1 MTTSDTS
8 ATSAAQPA
16 VGACPRCGAPLSAAI
31 GTPDAACP
39 NCHLAL
45 AGPLVTELSDLNRHH
60 QELQRYRNEVLAVV
74 ARDLAANERRR
85 GEVLAALEPAS
96 PTAAG
101 QPPHQAAERG
111 RPAGGNGGGTQALL
125 LGLGVL
131 CLAIA
136 VAVFAAVGWGRLN
149 PAGQAAVL
157 VTATVAAGLGGL
169 ALHRRGLRATGEAVL
184 CLAAAMVLV
193 DIAVFGDALGAGAGD
208 LRFWSGGL
216 ALLAALGAA
225 TRRWG
230 GAGGLAPPSAGA
242 LIGVVA
248 AQLTLPMAVAA
259 ALGSHSSTGFDL
271 TLWDPG
277 LTQVGI
283 AGVAVVGIVQA
294 IVVTLVTRE
303 RRWSPASPVVG
314 IALLIAAAGWLVSA
328 SMSLALN
335 EPTAVAAILAG
346 AAIAA
351 ALAALLPQLGSAW
364 TNLAAAGTAATALGA
379 WTALAPD
386 ALSLTVWVA
395 IGAALAVLAASATPQ
410 RSRLGGVLAAGLVLA
425 GTTWVL
431 LAAGGIALDDL
442 AVRLDGRPEGTTGS
456 IDSSWAEV
464 LAVTMIVTA
473 AGVGA
478 LMILDRQ
485 RNRRVW
491 IGRLAAVAVV
501 LAGYLAI
508 ALPPPI
514 GVSQLTWAI
523 VLTMAAATGAV
534 AAAAVSVSG
543 AVGAALRAAGWAA
556 TGTTAAAAL
565 ALGFVGDDLGLWW
578 VLTGVA
584 AILAVLTG
592 RAGRTGESSGLA
604 CVAGVLTVVGAASTA
619 ALFDAGPTWVAI
631 VAVTT
636 SGVLAVATAAIVWA
650 AEDVAA
656 AGRVSRSVAGTIW
669 SAVARPFIPLML
681 GAQAIALLVAVVDS
695 IDRQAATS
703 GTVNLLIGAVCWF
716 AISILARRGL
726 AAAVGAVLTQCAAW
740 LALGIAGVWLIEAYT
755 VPGALV
761 LLALGAEAMRRSPQ
775 RGSWT
780 ALSPALV
787 VALVPSSVVAV
798 DDGGARMLVLIAVGA
813 LLVIVGAVLRLGAPV
828 VAGACCVV
836 ALSFVELAPLI
847 GSLPRYL
854 TFGTAGAVL
863 LVTGATFERRRA
875 ELRSLDRQLRSLR

>member
-1 MTTSDTS
+1 MTTPDTS
-8 ATSAAQPA
+8 DTSAAQPA
-16 VGACPRCGAPLSAAI
+16 VGACPRCGARLSAAI
-31 GTPDAACP
+31 GTPNAACP
-39 NCHLAL
+39 SCHLAL
-45 AGPLVTELSDLNRHH
+45 GGPLVAELSDLNRRHG
-60 QELQRYRNEVLAVV
+60 ELHRYRNEVLAIV
-74 ARDLAANERRR
+74 AHDLEANERRR

-111 RPAGGNGGGTQALL
+111 RPAGGNGRGTQALL

-157 VTATVAAGLGGL
+157 LAATVVAGFGGL

-230 GAGGLAPPSAGA
+230 GAGGLAPPSSGA

-248 AQLTLPMAVAA
+248 AQLTLPMAVGA
-259 ALGSHSSTGFDL
+259 ALGRHSSTGFDL
-271 TLWDPG
+271 TLGDPG

-294 IVVTLVTRE
+294 IVVTLGTRE

-314 IALLIAAAGWLVSA
+314 MALLTAAAGWFVSA
-328 SMSLALN
+328 SMALALN
-335 EPTAVAAILAG
+335 EPTAAAAILAG

-351 ALAALLPQLGSAW
+351 TLAALLPQLGSAW
-364 TNLAAAGTAATALGA
+364 TNLAAAGTAAAALGA

-395 IGAALAVLAASATPQ
+395 TGAALAVLAACTTPQ
-410 RSRLGGVLAAGLVLA
+410 RSRWGGALVAGLVLA

-431 LAAGGIALDDL
+431 LAAGGSALDDL
-442 AVRLDGRPEGTTGS
+442 TTRLGGTPEGTAGA
-456 IDSSWAEV
+456 DYSWAEV
-464 LAVTMIVTA
+464 LAVAMIVTA
-473 AGVGA
+473 AVVGA
-478 LMILDRQ
+478 LMILARH
-485 RNRRVW
+485 RNRRAW
-491 IGRLAAVAVV
+491 IGPLTAAAVV
-501 LAGYLAI
+501 LIAYLAM
-508 ALPPPI
+508 ALPPLI

-523 VLTMAAATGAV
+523 VLTL
-534 AAAAVSVSG
+534 AAAAGAAAVTAISISG
-543 AVGAALRAAGWAA
+543 AAGAAIRAAGWAA
-556 TGTTAAAAL
+556 AGTTAAAAL
-565 ALGFVGDDLGLWW
+565 ALGFVGDDLDLWW
-578 VLTGVA
+578 ALTGVA
-584 AILAVLTG
+584 ALLAVLTG
-592 RAGRTGESSGLA
+592 RAGRTIESTGLA
-604 CVAGVLTVVGAASTA
+604 GVAGLLTVVGAASTA

-636 SGVLAVATAAIVWA
+636 SGVLAVAAAAVVWA
-650 AEDVAA
+650 AEEVAA
-656 AGRVSRSVAGTIW
+656 AGRGPRSVAGTIW
-669 SAVARPFIPLML
+669 SAVARPFIALML
-681 GAQAIALLVAVVDS
+681 GAQAVALVVAVVDS
-695 IDRQAATS
+695 IDRQAAVS
-703 GTVNLLIGAVCWF
+703 GTVNLLIGAICWF
-716 AISILARRGL
+716 AVSILIRQGL
-726 AAAVGAVLTQCAAW
+726 AAAVGAVLSQFAAW

-775 RGSWT
+775 RGSWMS
-780 ALSPALV
+780 LSPALV
-787 VALVPSSVVAV
+787 VALVPSSMVAIA
-798 DDGGARMLVLIAVGA
+798 DGGARMLALIAVGA
-813 LLVIVGAVLRLGAPV
+813 LLVIVGGLLRLGAPV

-836 ALSFVELAPLI
+836 TLSFVEVAPLV

-875 ELRSLDRQLRSLR
+875 ELRSLHRQLRSLR

>member
-1 MTTSDTS
+1 MTTPDTS

-16 VGACPRCGAPLSAAI
+16 VGACPRCGARLSAAI
-31 GTPDAACP
+31 GTPNAACP
-39 NCHLAL
+39 SCHLAL
-45 AGPLVTELSDLNRHH
+45 GGPLVAELSDLNRRHG
-60 QELQRYRNEVLAVV
+60 ELHRYRNEVLAIV
-74 ARDLAANERRR
+74 AHDLEANERRR

-111 RPAGGNGGGTQALL
+111 RPAGGNGRGTQALL

-157 VTATVAAGLGGL
+157 LAATVVAGFGGL

-230 GAGGLAPPSAGA
+230 GAGGLAPPSSGA

-248 AQLTLPMAVAA
+248 AQLTLPMAVGA
-259 ALGSHSSTGFDL
+259 ALGRHSSTGFDL
-271 TLWDPG
+271 TLGDPG

-294 IVVTLVTRE
+294 IVVTLGTRE

-314 IALLIAAAGWLVSA
+314 MALLTAAAGWFVSA
-328 SMSLALN
+328 SMALALN
-335 EPTAVAAILAG
+335 EPTAAAAILAG

-351 ALAALLPQLGSAW
+351 TLAALLPQLGSAW
-364 TNLAAAGTAATALGA
+364 TNLAAAGTAAAALGA

-395 IGAALAVLAASATPQ
+395 TGAALAVLAACTTPQ
-410 RSRLGGVLAAGLVLA
+410 RSRWGGALVAGLVLA

-431 LAAGGIALDDL
+431 LAAGGSALDDL
-442 AVRLDGRPEGTTGS
+442 TTRLGGTPEGTAGA
-456 IDSSWAEV
+456 DYSWAEV
-464 LAVTMIVTA
+464 LAVAMIVTA
-473 AGVGA
+473 AVVGA
-478 LMILDRQ
+478 LMILARH
-485 RNRRVW
+485 RNRRAW
-491 IGRLAAVAVV
+491 IGPLTAAAVV
-501 LAGYLAI
+501 LIAYLAM
-508 ALPPPI
+508 ALPPLI

-523 VLTMAAATGAV
+523 VLTL
-534 AAAAVSVSG
+534 AAAAGAAAVTAISISG
-543 AVGAALRAAGWAA
+543 AAGAAIRAAGWAA
-556 TGTTAAAAL
+556 AGTTAAAAL
-565 ALGFVGDDLGLWW
+565 ALGFVGDDLDLWW
-578 VLTGVA
+578 ALTGVA
-584 AILAVLTG
+584 ALLAVLTG
-592 RAGRTGESSGLA
+592 RAGRTIESTGLA
-604 CVAGVLTVVGAASTA
+604 GVAGLLTVVGAASTA

-636 SGVLAVATAAIVWA
+636 SGVLAVAAAAVVWA
-650 AEDVAA
+650 AEEVAA
-656 AGRVSRSVAGTIW
+656 AGRGPRSVAGAIW
-669 SAVARPFIPLML
+669 STVARPFIALML
-681 GAQAIALLVAVVDS
+681 GAQAVALVVAEVDS
-695 IDRQAATS
+695 IDRQAAVS
-703 GTVNLLIGAVCWF
+703 GTVNLLIGAICWF
-716 AISILARRGL
+716 AVSILIRQGL
-726 AAAVGAVLTQCAAW
+726 AAAVGAVLSQFAAW
-740 LALGIAGVWLIEAYT
+740 LALGIAGVGLVEAYT

-775 RGSWT
+775 RGSWMS
-780 ALSPALV
+780 LSPALV
-787 VALVPSSVVAV
+787 VALVPSSMVAIA
-798 DDGGARMLVLIAVGA
+798 DGGARMLALIAVGA
-813 LLVIVGAVLRLGAPV
+813 LLVIVGGLLRLGAPV

-836 ALSFVELAPLI
+836 TLSFVEVAPLV

-875 ELRSLDRQLRSLR
+875 ELRSLHRQLRSLR

>member
-1 MTTSDTS
+1 MTTPDTS

-16 VGACPRCGAPLSAAI
+16 VGACPRCGARLSAAI

-60 QELQRYRNEVLAVV
+60 QELHRYRNEVLAVV

-111 RPAGGNGGGTQALL
+111 RPAGGNGRGTQALL

-157 VTATVAAGLGGL
+157 LAATVVAGFGGL

-230 GAGGLAPPSAGA
+230 GAGGLAPPSSGA

-248 AQLTLPMAVAA
+248 AQLTLPMAVGA
-259 ALGSHSSTGFDL
+259 ALGRHSSTGFDL
-271 TLWDPG
+271 TLGDPG

-294 IVVTLVTRE
+294 IVVTLGTRE

-314 IALLIAAAGWLVSA
+314 MALLTAAAGWFVSA
-328 SMSLALN
+328 SMALALN
-335 EPTAVAAILAG
+335 EPTAAAAILAG

-351 ALAALLPQLGSAW
+351 TLAALLPQLGSAW
-364 TNLAAAGTAATALGA
+364 TNLAAAGTAAAALGA

-395 IGAALAVLAASATPQ
+395 TGAALAVLAACTTPQ
-410 RSRLGGVLAAGLVLA
+410 RSRWGGALVAGLVLA

-431 LAAGGIALDDL
+431 LAAGGSALDDL
-442 AVRLDGRPEGTTGS
+442 TTRLGGTPEGTAGA
-456 IDSSWAEV
+456 DYSWAEV
-464 LAVTMIVTA
+464 LAVAMIVTA
-473 AGVGA
+473 AVVGA
-478 LMILDRQ
+478 LMILARH
-485 RNRRVW
+485 RNRRAW
-491 IGRLAAVAVV
+491 IGPLTAAAVV
-501 LAGYLAI
+501 LIAYLAM
-508 ALPPPI
+508 ALPPLI

-523 VLTMAAATGAV
+523 VLTL
-534 AAAAVSVSG
+534 AAAAGAAAVTAISISG
-543 AVGAALRAAGWAA
+543 AAGAAIRAAGWAA
-556 TGTTAAAAL
+556 AGTTAAAAL
-565 ALGFVGDDLGLWW
+565 ALGFVGDDLDLWW
-578 VLTGVA
+578 ALTGVA
-584 AILAVLTG
+584 ALLAVLTG
-592 RAGRTGESSGLA
+592 RAGRTIESTGLA
-604 CVAGVLTVVGAASTA
+604 GVAGLLTVVGAASTA

-636 SGVLAVATAAIVWA
+636 SGVLAVAAAAVVWA

-875 ELRSLDRQLRSLR
+875 ELRSLHRQLRSLR

>member
-1 MTTSDTS
+1 MTTPDTS

-16 VGACPRCGAPLSAAI
+16 VGACPRCGARLSAAI
-31 GTPDAACP
+31 GTPNAACP
-39 NCHLAL
+39 SCHLAL
-45 AGPLVTELSDLNRHH
+45 GGPLVAELSDLNRHH
-60 QELQRYRNEVLAVV
+60 GELQRYRNEVLAIV

-111 RPAGGNGGGTQALL
+111 RPAGGNGRGTQALL

-157 VTATVAAGLGGL
+157 LAATVVAGFGGL

-230 GAGGLAPPSAGA
+230 GAGGLAPPSSGA

-248 AQLTLPMAVAA
+248 AQLTLPMAVGA
-259 ALGSHSSTGFDL
+259 ALGRHSSTGFDL
-271 TLWDPG
+271 TLGDPG

-314 IALLIAAAGWLVSA
+314 IALLIAAAGWFVSA
-328 SMSLALN
+328 SMALALN
-335 EPTAVAAILAG
+335 EPTAAAAILAG

-351 ALAALLPQLGSAW
+351 TLAALLPQLGSAW
-364 TNLAAAGTAATALGA
+364 TNLAAAGTAAAALGA

-395 IGAALAVLAASATPQ
+395 TGAALAVLAACTTPQ
-410 RSRLGGVLAAGLVLA
+410 RSRWGGALVAGLVLA

-431 LAAGGIALDDL
+431 LAAGGSALDDL
-442 AVRLDGRPEGTTGS
+442 TTRLGGTPEGTAGA
-456 IDSSWAEV
+456 DYSWAEV
-464 LAVTMIVTA
+464 LAVAMIVTA
-473 AGVGA
+473 AVVGA
-478 LMILDRQ
+478 LMILARH
-485 RNRRVW
+485 RNRRAW
-491 IGRLAAVAVV
+491 IGPLTAAAVV
-501 LAGYLAI
+501 LIAYLAM
-508 ALPPPI
+508 ALPPLI

-523 VLTMAAATGAV
+523 VLTL
-534 AAAAVSVSG
+534 AAAAGAAAVTAISISG
-543 AVGAALRAAGWAA
+543 AAGAAIRAAGWAA
-556 TGTTAAAAL
+556 AGTTAAAAL
-565 ALGFVGDDLGLWW
+565 ALGFVGDDLDLWW
-578 VLTGVA
+578 ALTGVA
-584 AILAVLTG
+584 ALLAVLTG
-592 RAGRTGESSGLA
+592 RAGRTIESTGLA
-604 CVAGVLTVVGAASTA
+604 GVAGLLTVVGAASTA

-656 AGRVSRSVAGTIW
+656 AGRVSRSVAGAIW
-669 SAVARPFIPLML
+669 STVARPFIALML
-681 GAQAIALLVAVVDS
+681 GAQAVALVVAVVDS
-695 IDRQAATS
+695 IDRQAAVS
-703 GTVNLLIGAVCWF
+703 GTVNLLIGAICWF
-716 AISILARRGL
+716 AVSILIRQGL
-726 AAAVGAVLTQCAAW
+726 AAAVGAVLSQFAAW
-740 LALGIAGVWLIEAYT
+740 LALGIAGVGLVEAYT

-775 RGSWT
+775 RGSWMS
-780 ALSPALV
+780 LSPALV
-787 VALVPSSVVAV
+787 VALVPSSMVAIA
-798 DDGGARMLVLIAVGA
+798 DGGARMLALIAVGA
-813 LLVIVGAVLRLGAPV
+813 LLVIVGGLLRLGAPV

-836 ALSFVELAPLI
+836 TLSFVEVAPLV

-875 ELRSLDRQLRSLR
+875 ELRSLHRQLRSLR

>member
-1 MTTSDTS
+1 MTTPDTS

-16 VGACPRCGAPLSAAI
+16 VGACPRCGARLSAAI
-31 GTPDAACP
+31 GTPNAACP
-39 NCHLAL
+39 SCHLAL
-45 AGPLVTELSDLNRHH
+45 GGPLVAELSDLNRRHG
-60 QELQRYRNEVLAVV
+60 ELHRYRNEVLAVV
-74 ARDLAANERRR
+74 AHDLEANERRR

-111 RPAGGNGGGTQALL
+111 RPAGGNGRGTQALL

-157 VTATVAAGLGGL
+157 LAATVVAGFGGL

-230 GAGGLAPPSAGA
+230 GAGGLAPPSSGA

-248 AQLTLPMAVAA
+248 AQLTLPMAVGA
-259 ALGSHSSTGFDL
+259 ALGRHSSTGFDL
-271 TLWDPG
+271 TLGDPG

-314 IALLIAAAGWLVSA
+314 MALLTAAAGWFVSA
-328 SMSLALN
+328 SMALALN
-335 EPTAVAAILAG
+335 EPTAAAAILAG

-351 ALAALLPQLGSAW
+351 TLAALLPQLGSAW

-395 IGAALAVLAASATPQ
+395 IGAALAVLAASTTPQ
-410 RSRLGGVLAAGLVLA
+410 RSRWGGALVAGLVLA

-442 AVRLDGRPEGTTGS
+442 TTRLGGTPEGTAGA
-456 IDSSWAEV
+456 DYSWAEV
-464 LAVTMIVTA
+464 LAVAMIVTA
-473 AGVGA
+473 AVVGA
-478 LMILDRQ
+478 LMILARH
-485 RNRRVW
+485 RNRRAW
-491 IGRLAAVAVV
+491 IGPLTAAAVV
-501 LAGYLAI
+501 LIAYLAM
-508 ALPPPI
+508 ALPPLI

-534 AAAAVSVSG
+534 AAAAISISG
-543 AVGAALRAAGWAA
+543 AAGAAIRAAGWAA
-556 TGTTAAAAL
+556 AGTTAAAAL
-565 ALGFVGDDLGLWW
+565 ALGFVGDDLDLWW

-592 RAGRTGESSGLA
+592 RAGRTIESTGLA
-604 CVAGVLTVVGAASTA
+604 GVAGVLTVVGAASTA

-650 AEDVAA
+650 AEEVAA

-669 SAVARPFIPLML
+669 SAVARPFIALML
-681 GAQAIALLVAVVDS
+681 GAQAVALVVAVVDS
-695 IDRQAATS
+695 IDRQAAVS
-703 GTVNLLIGAVCWF
+703 GTVNLLIGAICWF
-716 AISILARRGL
+716 AVSILIRQGL
-726 AAAVGAVLTQCAAW
+726 AAAVGAVLSQFAAW
-740 LALGIAGVWLIEAYT
+740 LALGIAGVGLVEAYT

-775 RGSWT
+775 RGSWMS
-780 ALSPALV
+780 LSPALV
-787 VALVPSSVVAV
+787 VALVPSSMVAIA
-798 DDGGARMLVLIAVGA
+798 DGGARMLVLIAVGA
-813 LLVIVGAVLRLGAPV
+813 LLVIVGGLLRLGAPV

-836 ALSFVELAPLI
+836 TLSFVEVAPLV

-875 ELRSLDRQLRSLR
+875 ELRSLHRQLRSLR

>member
-1 MTTSDTS
+1 MTTPDTS

-16 VGACPRCGAPLSAAI
+16 VGACPRCGARLSAAI
-31 GTPDAACP
+31 GTPNAACP
-39 NCHLAL
+39 SCHLAL
-45 AGPLVTELSDLNRHH
+45 GGPLVAELSDLNRRHG
-60 QELQRYRNEVLAVV
+60 ELHRYRNEVLAIV
-74 ARDLAANERRR
+74 AHDLEANERRR

-111 RPAGGNGGGTQALL
+111 RPAGGNGRGTQALL

-157 VTATVAAGLGGL
+157 LAATVVAGFGGL

-230 GAGGLAPPSAGA
+230 GAGGLAPPSSGA

-248 AQLTLPMAVAA
+248 AQLTLPMAVGA
-259 ALGSHSSTGFDL
+259 ALGRHSSTGFDL
-271 TLWDPG
+271 TLGDPG

-314 IALLIAAAGWLVSA
+314 MALLTAAAGWFVSA
-328 SMSLALN
+328 SMALALN
-335 EPTAVAAILAG
+335 EPTAAAAILAG

-351 ALAALLPQLGSAW
+351 TLAALLPQLGSAW
-364 TNLAAAGTAATALGA
+364 TNLAAAGTAAAALGA

-395 IGAALAVLAASATPQ
+395 TGAALAVLAACTTPQ
-410 RSRLGGVLAAGLVLA
+410 RSRWGGALVAGLVLA

-431 LAAGGIALDDL
+431 LAAGGSALDDL
-442 AVRLDGRPEGTTGS
+442 TTRLGGTPEGTAGA
-456 IDSSWAEV
+456 DYSWAEV
-464 LAVTMIVTA
+464 LAVAMIVTA
-473 AGVGA
+473 AVVGA
-478 LMILDRQ
+478 LMILARH
-485 RNRRVW
+485 RNRRAW
-491 IGRLAAVAVV
+491 IGPLTAAAVV
-501 LAGYLAI
+501 LIAYLAM
-508 ALPPPI
+508 ALPPLI

-523 VLTMAAATGAV
+523 VLTL
-534 AAAAVSVSG
+534 AAAAGAAAVTAISISG
-543 AVGAALRAAGWAA
+543 AAGAAIRAAGWAA
-556 TGTTAAAAL
+556 AGTTAAAAL
-565 ALGFVGDDLGLWW
+565 ALGFVGDDLDLWW
-578 VLTGVA
+578 ALTGVA
-584 AILAVLTG
+584 ALLAVLTG
-592 RAGRTGESSGLA
+592 RAGRTIESTGLA
-604 CVAGVLTVVGAASTA
+604 GVAGLLTVVGAASTA

-636 SGVLAVATAAIVWA
+636 SGVLAVAAAAVVWA
-650 AEDVAA
+650 AEEVAA
-656 AGRVSRSVAGTIW
+656 AGRGPRSVAGTIW
-669 SAVARPFIPLML
+669 SAVARPFIALML
-681 GAQAIALLVAVVDS
+681 GAQAVALVVAVVDS
-695 IDRQAATS
+695 IDRQAAVS
-703 GTVNLLIGAVCWF
+703 GTVNLLIGAICWF
-716 AISILARRGL
+716 AVSILIRQGL
-726 AAAVGAVLTQCAAW
+726 AAAVGAVLSQFAAW
-740 LALGIAGVWLIEAYT
+740 LALGIAGVGLVEAYT

-775 RGSWT
+775 RGSWMS
-780 ALSPALV
+780 LSPALV
-787 VALVPSSVVAV
+787 VALVPSSMVAIA
-798 DDGGARMLVLIAVGA
+798 DGGARMLALIAVGA
-813 LLVIVGAVLRLGAPV
+813 LLVIVGGLLRLGAPV

-836 ALSFVELAPLI
+836 TLSFVEVAPLV

-875 ELRSLDRQLRSLR
+875 ELRSLHRQLRSLR

>member
-1 MTTSDTS
+1 MTTPDTS

-16 VGACPRCGAPLSAAI
+16 VGACPRCGARLSAAI
-31 GTPDAACP
+31 GTPNAACP
-39 NCHLAL
+39 SCHLAL
-45 AGPLVTELSDLNRHH
+45 GGPLVAELSDLNRRHG
-60 QELQRYRNEVLAVV
+60 ELHRYRNEVLAIV
-74 ARDLAANERRR
+74 AHDLEANERRR

-111 RPAGGNGGGTQALL
+111 RPAGGNGRGTQALL

-157 VTATVAAGLGGL
+157 LAATVVAGFGGL

-230 GAGGLAPPSAGA
+230 GAGGLAPPSSGA

-248 AQLTLPMAVAA
+248 AQLTLPMAVGA
-259 ALGSHSSTGFDL
+259 ALGRHSSTGFDL
-271 TLWDPG
+271 TLGDPG

-294 IVVTLVTRE
+294 IVVTLGTRE

-314 IALLIAAAGWLVSA
+314 MALLTAAAGWFVSA
-328 SMSLALN
+328 SMALALN
-335 EPTAVAAILAG
+335 EPTAAAAILAG

-351 ALAALLPQLGSAW
+351 TLAALLPQLGSAW
-364 TNLAAAGTAATALGA
+364 TNLAAAGTAAAALGA

-395 IGAALAVLAASATPQ
+395 TGAALAVLAACTTPQ
-410 RSRLGGVLAAGLVLA
+410 RSRWGGALVAGLVLA

-431 LAAGGIALDDL
+431 LAAGGSALDDL
-442 AVRLDGRPEGTTGS
+442 TTRLGGTPEGTAGA
-456 IDSSWAEV
+456 DYSWAEV
-464 LAVTMIVTA
+464 LAVAMIVTA
-473 AGVGA
+473 AVVGA
-478 LMILDRQ
+478 LMILARH
-485 RNRRVW
+485 RNRRAW
-491 IGRLAAVAVV
+491 IGPLTAAAVV
-501 LAGYLAI
+501 LIAYLAM
-508 ALPPPI
+508 ALPPLI

-523 VLTMAAATGAV
+523 VLTL
-534 AAAAVSVSG
+534 AAAAGAAAVTAISISG
-543 AVGAALRAAGWAA
+543 AAGAAIRAAGWAA
-556 TGTTAAAAL
+556 AGTTAAAAL
-565 ALGFVGDDLGLWW
+565 ALGFVGDDLDLWW
-578 VLTGVA
+578 ALTGVA
-584 AILAVLTG
+584 ALLAVLTG
-592 RAGRTGESSGLA
+592 RAGRTIESTGLA
-604 CVAGVLTVVGAASTA
+604 GVAGLLTVVGAASTA

-636 SGVLAVATAAIVWA
+636 SGVLAVAAAAVVWA

>member
-1 MTTSDTS
+1 MTTPDTS

-16 VGACPRCGAPLSAAI
+16 VGACPRCGARLSAAI
-31 GTPDAACP
+31 GTPNAACP
-39 NCHLAL
+39 SCHLAL
-45 AGPLVTELSDLNRHH
+45 GGPLVAELSDLNRRHG
-60 QELQRYRNEVLAVV
+60 ELHRYRNEVLAIV
-74 ARDLAANERRR
+74 AHDLEANERRR

-111 RPAGGNGGGTQALL
+111 RPAGGNGRGTQALL

-157 VTATVAAGLGGL
+157 LAATVVAGFGGL

-230 GAGGLAPPSAGA
+230 GAGGLAPPSSGA

-248 AQLTLPMAVAA
+248 AQLTLPMAVGA
-259 ALGSHSSTGFDL
+259 ALGRHSSTGFDL
-271 TLWDPG
+271 TLGDPG

-294 IVVTLVTRE
+294 IVVTLGTRE

-314 IALLIAAAGWLVSA
+314 MALLTAAAGWFVSA
-328 SMSLALN
+328 SMALALN
-335 EPTAVAAILAG
+335 EPTAAAAILAG

-351 ALAALLPQLGSAW
+351 TLAALLPQLGSAW
-364 TNLAAAGTAATALGA
+364 TNLAAAGTAAAALGA

-395 IGAALAVLAASATPQ
+395 TGAALAVLAACTTPQ
-410 RSRLGGVLAAGLVLA
+410 RSRWGGALVAGLVLA

-431 LAAGGIALDDL
+431 LAAGGSALDDL
-442 AVRLDGRPEGTTGS
+442 TTRLGGTPEGTAGA
-456 IDSSWAEV
+456 DYSWAEV
-464 LAVTMIVTA
+464 LAVAMIVTA
-473 AGVGA
+473 AVVGA
-478 LMILDRQ
+478 LMILARH
-485 RNRRVW
+485 RNRRAW
-491 IGRLAAVAVV
+491 IGPLTAAAVV
-501 LAGYLAI
+501 LIAYLAM
-508 ALPPPI
+508 ALPPLI

-875 ELRSLDRQLRSLR
+875 ELRSLHRQLRSLR

>member
-1 MTTSDTS
+1 MTTPDTS

-16 VGACPRCGAPLSAAI
+16 VGACPRCGARLSAAI
-31 GTPDAACP
+31 GTPNAACP
-39 NCHLAL
+39 SCHLAL
-45 AGPLVTELSDLNRHH
+45 GGPLVAELSDLNRRHG
-60 QELQRYRNEVLAVV
+60 ELHRYRNEVLAIV
-74 ARDLAANERRR
+74 AHDLEANERRR

-111 RPAGGNGGGTQALL
+111 RPAGGNGRGTQALL

-157 VTATVAAGLGGL
+157 LAATVVAGFGGL

-230 GAGGLAPPSAGA
+230 GAGGLAPPSSGA

-248 AQLTLPMAVAA
+248 AQLTLPMAVGA
-259 ALGSHSSTGFDL
+259 ALGRHSSTGFDL
-271 TLWDPG
+271 TLGDPG

-294 IVVTLVTRE
+294 IVVTLGTRE

-314 IALLIAAAGWLVSA
+314 MALLTAAAGWFVSA
-328 SMSLALN
+328 SMALALN
-335 EPTAVAAILAG
+335 EPTAAAAILAG

-351 ALAALLPQLGSAW
+351 TLAALLPQLGSAW
-364 TNLAAAGTAATALGA
+364 TNLAAAGTAAAALGA

-395 IGAALAVLAASATPQ
+395 TGAALAVLAACTTPQ
-410 RSRLGGVLAAGLVLA
+410 RSRWGGALVAGLVLA

-431 LAAGGIALDDL
+431 LAAGGSALDDL
-442 AVRLDGRPEGTTGS
+442 TTRLGGTPEGTAGA
-456 IDSSWAEV
+456 DYSWAEV
-464 LAVTMIVTA
+464 LAVAMIVTA
-473 AGVGA
+473 AVVGA
-478 LMILDRQ
+478 LMILARH
-485 RNRRVW
+485 RNRRAW
-491 IGRLAAVAVV
+491 IGPLTAAAVV
-501 LAGYLAI
+501 LIAYLAM
-508 ALPPPI
+508 ALPPLI

-523 VLTMAAATGAV
+523 VLTL
-534 AAAAVSVSG
+534 AAAAGAAAVTAISISG
-543 AVGAALRAAGWAA
+543 AAGAAIRAAGWAA
-556 TGTTAAAAL
+556 AGTTAAAAL
-565 ALGFVGDDLGLWW
+565 ALGFVGDDLDLWW
-578 VLTGVA
+578 ALTGVA
-584 AILAVLTG
+584 ALLAVLTG
-592 RAGRTGESSGLA
+592 RAGRTIESTGLA
-604 CVAGVLTVVGAASTA
+604 GVAGLLTVVGAASTA

-636 SGVLAVATAAIVWA
+636 SGVLAVAAAAVVWA
-650 AEDVAA
+650 AEEVAA
-656 AGRVSRSVAGTIW
+656 AGRGPRSVAGTIW
-669 SAVARPFIPLML
+669 SAVARPFIALML
-681 GAQAIALLVAVVDS
+681 GAQAVALVVAVVDS
-695 IDRQAATS
+695 IDRQAAVS
-703 GTVNLLIGAVCWF
+703 GTVNLLIGAICWF
-716 AISILARRGL
+716 AVSILIRQGL
-726 AAAVGAVLTQCAAW
+726 AAAVGAVLSQFAAW
-740 LALGIAGVWLIEAYT
+740 LALGIAGVGLVEAYT

-775 RGSWT
+775 RGSWMS
-780 ALSPALV
+780 LSPALV
-787 VALVPSSVVAV
+787 VALVPSSMVAIA
-798 DDGGARMLVLIAVGA
+798 DGGARMLALIAVGA
-813 LLVIVGAVLRLGAPV
+813 LLVIVGGLLRLGAPV

-836 ALSFVELAPLI
+836 TLSFVEVAPLV

-875 ELRSLDRQLRSLR
+875 ELRSLHRQLRSLR